1 MIGKGG
7 LGVKR
12 VKQECGNVQIH
23 FPSGDSGSDSVTVRG
38 EPEFVKKAKEQ
49 LLEMAQNRVCLF
61 VDLTLLFKSFLY
73 CYNYFKMTKH
83 TISNYYFF
91 P

>member
-38 EPEFVKKAKEQ
+38 EPEFVKKAKAQ
-49 LLEMAQNRVCLF
+49 LLEMAQNRVCPFLVVF
-61 VDLTLLFKSFLY
+61 FYIRSF
-73 CYNYFKMTKH
+73 
-83 TISNYYFF
+83 
-91 P
+91 